1 MKDYCVEICFNYK
14 DSNSDEIENIS
25 QAHHVTY
32 KVGEI
37 VYPDS
42 FDEDRWNEC
51 SHGIHF
57 FVNKQDAINY

>member
-1 MKDYCVEICFNYK
+1 MTELANDRYEKCKYVK
-14 DSNSDEIENIS
+14 
-25 QAHHVTY
+25 
-32 KVGEI
+32 GEM

-57 FVNKQDAINY
+57 FVNKQDTINYDN